1 MRDLRLDQNEK
12 ASTSNTKQSM
22 VVQENKDFTR
32 EALQVHNDLRK
43 EHGVEPLKLNN
54 DLSKLAQQWGN
65 TIVFLSHLTSCST
78 FLSKSSSCN
87 RFTCT

>member
-43 EHGVEPLKLNN
+43 KHGVEPLKLNN

-65 TIVFLSHLTSCST
+65 TIVFLSHLTCCSV
-78 FLSKSSSCN
+78 FLSKSFSCN